1 MKIKELTTDEYA
13 LFSSARVLEGEDFES
28 AVFSSFWTSTEAAS
42 SLFLRLGSEPMGEPC
57 PSAEST
63 ASLSWVLLLKT
74 VSAVL
79 HPNALD
85 LSKKIIKSEWNNQ
98 RNGSFILEST
108 NEHDKEEQNNTDR
121 RSSLNYKCTS
131 LAIIPRKDSLKVS
144 RVSYKNQFAQLN

>member
-42 SLFLRLGSEPMGEPC
+42 SLFLRLGSEPMGEPW

-85 LSKKIIKSEWNNQ
+85 LSKKNHKIRMKQSKKWII
-98 RNGSFILEST
+98 
-108 NEHDKEEQNNTDR
+108 H
-121 RSSLNYKCTS
+121 
-131 LAIIPRKDSLKVS
+131 PLKVQMS
-144 RVSYKNQFAQLN
+144 MIKRNKITQKLIKQQMHISGHHP